1 MADEEQSSSE
11 QGSSEEGDKPTR
23 GVAPSSP
30 DLDKLERFEPAEK
43 GEKTRPSDTDA
54 MGRDKRREVV
64 GHSYGP
70 SKRRQLMFF
79 VVVGAILA
87 VIIGGWTLAV
97 AAFDQPP
104 DSNPDQAPWSAA
116 DAPQKPPR
124 SPAGP
129 CGEPGSAYPP
139 PADSPCA
146 TAKTSV
152 DEPPLPGTTKQGPE
166 QGGGGAIGG
175 GSESEANSSSGVAP
189 PD

>member
-1 MADEEQSSSE
+1 MADEA
-11 QGSSEEGDKPTR
+11 DKPTR

-30 DLDKLERFEPAEK
+30 DLDSLERFEPAEK
-43 GEKTRPSDTDA
+43 GEKTRPSETDA
-54 MGRDKRREVV
+54 MGKDKRREVV

-70 SKRRQLMFF
+70 TKRSQIMFF
-79 VVVGAILA
+79 VAVGAILV

-104 DSNPDQAPWSAA
+104 DSNPDKAPWSAA
-116 DAPQKPPR
+116 DAPQKAPR

-146 TAKTSV
+146 TTQTSV
-152 DEPPLPGTTKQGPE
+152 DEPPLPGATKQEAE
-166 QGGGGAIGG
+166 QAGGAVGG
-175 GSESEANSSSGVAP
+175 GSESEAGTAAPVAP